1 MKSRIISMVSIAIVS
16 IGCSAG
22 ENIMTDKENKNM
34 PQPPIAKKIPKI
46 ETLHGYER
54 VDNYYWLKDRDNPDV
69 IDYLEAEND
78 YTKLMM
84 KHTEGLQEKLYKEM
98 VGRIKETDLS
108 VPEKRGEY
116 FYYNR
121 TEEGK
126 QYPIYARK
134 KGTLDAEEEVLLDQ
148 NKLAEGY
155 DFFQIGAIEVSPDHN
170 LVAVTVDSNGSERYL
185 LRIKNLETGE
195 FYPDEVVNIG
205 GYSIE
210 WGNDNK
216 TLFYNTLDEAHR
228 PDKVFRH
235 RLGESGASDEL
246 VYHEEDDQYFL
257 YPGKTK
263 DGKFLILSSGSA
275 TTTEV
280 RYLSADDPM
289 GEFKIFHPRQH
300 MMEYYVYH
308 HADKFYVVTN
318 DDALNFKLMEVSDEN
333 PGKDNWKEVLPHRED
348 VKIDYV
354 DMFTDHMAVY
364 ERKGGLKQIR
374 IVDMNNG
381 THYYVEFPEPVYT
394 FRARGNKEFNK
405 KELRFTYTS
414 MITPKSVFDY
424 DMGTKEQRLL
434 KEYEVLG
441 GYDKKDYT
449 TRRIFATAADGKNI
463 PISIV
468 YRNDYVRDGSR
479 PVLLYGYGSYGSSR
493 EPSFDSKILSLL
505 DRGFVYALA
514 HVRGGGEMG
523 RAWYEDGKLN
533 NKMNTF
539 TDFIACAE
547 YLISEKYTNK
557 DKLVIYGGSA
567 GGLLMGAVTNMKPDL
582 FELVI
587 ASVPFVDV
595 INTMLDETIPLTA
608 IEWEE
613 WGNPKLKEDYDYMVK
628 YSPYDNVVEKDY
640 PNMLIEAGLN
650 DPRVGYWEPAKWT
663 AKLREMKTD
672 NNLLLLKTKMGA
684 GHMGASGRYDY
695 LRDKAFEYALIFS
708 VLGIQN

>member
-1 MKSRIISMVSIAIVS
+1 M
-16 IGCSAG
+16 
-22 ENIMTDKENKNM
+22 
-34 PQPPIAKKIPKI
+34 
-46 ETLHGYER
+46 HGYER
-54 VDNYYWLKDRDNPDV
+54 VDNYSWLRGQENPKV
-69 IDYLEAEND
+69 IEYLEAEND
-78 YTKLMM
+78 YTKQMM
-84 KHTEGLQEKLYKEM
+84 AHTEGLQEKLYKEM

-108 VPEKRGEY
+108 VPEKRGDY
-116 FYYNR
+116 FYYRR

-126 QYPIYARK
+126 QYPIYVRK
-134 KGTLDAEEEVLLDQ
+134 RGTLDAEEEVLIDQ

-155 DFFQIGAIEVSPDHN
+155 DFFEIGTLEMSPDHK
-170 LVAVTVDSNGSERYL
+170 LVAVTVDSTGSERYL

-195 FYPDEVVNIG
+195 FFPDAVKNIG

-216 TLFYNTLDEAHR
+216 TLFYNTLDDAHR

-235 RLGESGASDEL
+235 KLGESSASDVL
-246 VYHEEDDQYFL
+246 VYHEKDDQYFL
-257 YPGKTK
+257 SPGKTK

-280 RYLSADDPM
+280 RYLSADEPD

-300 MMEYYVYH
+300 KMEYYVYH

-318 DDALNFKLMEVSDEN
+318 DEALNYKLIEVSDEN
-333 PGKDNWKEVLPHRED
+333 PDKENWKEVLPHRED
-348 VKIDYV
+348 VKIDHV
-354 DMFTDHMAVY
+354 DMFVGHMVVY
-364 ERKGGLKQIR
+364 ERKDGLKKIR
-374 IVDMNNG
+374 VVDMISN
-381 THYYVEFPEPVYT
+381 THYYVDFPEPVYT
-394 FRARGNKEFNK
+394 FRANGNGEFNK

-414 MITPKSVFDY
+414 MITPKSVIDH
-424 DMGTKEQRLL
+424 DMGTKKQTLL

-449 TRRIFATAADGKNI
+449 TRRIFATAADGISI

-468 YRNDYVRDGSR
+468 YRNDYVTDGSR
-479 PVLLYGYGSYGSSR
+479 PAVLYGYGSYGSSR

-505 DRGFVYALA
+505 DRGFVYAIA
-514 HVRGGGEMG
+514 HIRGGGEMG
-523 RAWYEDGKLN
+523 RKWYEDGKLK
-533 NKMNTF
+533 NKINTF

-547 YLISEKYTNK
+547 YLIAEKYTNK
-557 DKLVIYGGSA
+557 EKLVIYGGSA

-613 WGNPKLKEDYDYMVK
+613 WGNPKVKEDYDYMVK

-640 PNMLIEAGLN
+640 PNMLIKAGLN

-663 AKLREMKTD
+663 AKLRDLKTND
-672 NNLLLLKTKMGA
+672 NLLILETKMGA

-695 LRDKAFEYALIFS
+695 LKEKAFEYAVLLD
-708 VLGIQN
+708 VLGIE

>member
-1 MKSRIISMVSIAIVS
+1 
-16 IGCSAG
+16 
-22 ENIMTDKENKNM
+22 MTDKADKNTL
-34 PQPPIAKKIPKI
+34 QPPIAEKIPKI

-54 VDNYYWLKDRDNPDV
+54 VDNYYWLKDKENPKV
-69 IDYLEAEND
+69 IEYLEAEND
-78 YTKLMM
+78 YTKSMTAHA
-84 KHTEGLQEKLYKEM
+84 KELQETVYKEM

-108 VPEKRGEY
+108 VPEKRGDY
-116 FYYNR
+116 FYYSR

-134 KGTLDAEEEVLLDQ
+134 KGSLDAEEEVLLDQ

-155 DFFQIGAIEVSPDHN
+155 DFFRIGAFEVSPDHN
-170 LVAVTVDSNGSERYL
+170 LVAVTIDSSGAERYL
-185 LRIKNLETGE
+185 LRIKNLETGM
-195 FYPDEVVNIG
+195 FYPDEVKNIS

-235 RLGESGASDEL
+235 LLGTDAESDVL

-257 YPGKTK
+257 SPGKTK

-280 RYLSADDPM
+280 RYLSADEPE
-289 GEFKIFHPRQH
+289 GEFKLFHPRQH

-318 DDALNFKLMEVSDEN
+318 DEALNFKLMEVSDEN

-354 DMFTDHMAVY
+354 DMFSGHMAVY
-364 ERKGGLKQIR
+364 ERKSGLKQIR
-374 IVDMNNG
+374 VVDINSG
-381 THYYVEFPEPVYT
+381 AHHYVEFPEPVYT
-394 FRARGNKEFNK
+394 FRARGNREFNK
-405 KELRFTYTS
+405 KELRFSYTS

-424 DMGTKEQRLL
+424 DMGTKEQTLL

-449 TRRIFATAADGKNI
+449 TRRIFATAADGKSI

-479 PVLLYGYGSYGSSR
+479 PALLYGYGSYGSSR
-493 EPSFDSKILSLL
+493 DPSFDSKILSLL
-505 DRGFVYALA
+505 DRGFVYAVA

-523 RAWYEDGKLN
+523 RAWYEDGKLK
-533 NKMNTF
+533 NKINTF

-557 DKLVIYGGSA
+557 DQLVIYGGSA

-613 WGNPKLKEDYDYMVK
+613 WGNPKVKEDYEYMVK
-628 YSPYDNVVEKDY
+628 YSPYDNVVKKDY
-640 PNMLIEAGLN
+640 PNMFIKAGLN

-663 AKLREMKTD
+663 AKLRDLKTD
-672 NNLLLLKTKMGA
+672 DNLLLLDTKMGA

-695 LRDKAFEYALIFS
+695 LKEKAFEYAIIFS
-708 VLGIQN
+708 VLGISK